1 MLCLEITIPTT
12 LILPVAVVGGI
23 NFRSMKIQTL
33 LFLENVVQTRPSPNP
48 LLFLGI
54 KRLLFVKIHG
64 LRTPNEG
71 KNQRNLKIQADVA
84 DKICCRHT

>member
-12 LILPVAVVGGI
+12 LILPEAVVGGI

-54 KRLLFVKIHG
+54 KRLLFVKI
-64 LRTPNEG
+64 ES
-71 KNQRNLKIQADVA
+71 
-84 DKICCRHT
+84 